1 MQQRGDHMV
10 EVRILF
16 GAWLAVKTKSEVG
29 ESVGGIGGGRL
40 SERLVALTLGGG
52 GHADWVPP
60 GSGFL
65 HGSKRRRIPK
75 LSPP

>member
-1 MQQRGDHMV
+1 MV

-52 GHADWVPP
+52 GSRRLGTTREWFPPWLKAPPDPKTVPP
-60 GSGFL
+60 L
-65 HGSKRRRIPK
+65 N
-75 LSPP
+75 PPP